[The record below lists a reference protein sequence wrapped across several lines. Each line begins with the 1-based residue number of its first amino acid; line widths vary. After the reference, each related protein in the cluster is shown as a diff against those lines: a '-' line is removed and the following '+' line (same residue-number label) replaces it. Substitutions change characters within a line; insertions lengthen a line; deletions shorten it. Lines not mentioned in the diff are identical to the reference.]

1 MTTCPK
7 GLLEKAL
14 SGVHISLL
22 AEHGVNQ
29 IAILINGTIQVA
41 PLSLDSSISLINVP
55 GGPCLSATPHPQ
67 LISYQGSKSGFPVAQ
82 RLMRKHKTAFQ
93 EDLGKIT

>member
-1 MTTCPK
+1 MVLLQLIVEILIISVENVHAKDLADRTWGRTVPICGSSLWSMTTCPK

-29 IAILINGTIQVA
+29 IAILINGTIQGA
-41 PLSLDSSISLINVP
+41 PLSLDS
-55 GGPCLSATPHPQ
+55 
-67 LISYQGSKSGFPVAQ
+67 
-82 RLMRKHKTAFQ
+82 
-93 EDLGKIT
+93 

>member
-1 MTTCPK
+1 MTNCPK

-29 IAILINGTIQVA
+29 IAILINGTIQGA
-41 PLSLDSSISLINVP
+41 PLSLDS
-55 GGPCLSATPHPQ
+55 
-67 LISYQGSKSGFPVAQ
+67 
-82 RLMRKHKTAFQ
+82 
-93 EDLGKIT
+93 